1 MTVIICAFSHEVCI
15 ARGTPKPKWDPTEER
30 TASDGERKLDV
41 QRMRRPT
48 EQCLAEYVLSNS
60 AIPHDRIE
68 GA

>member
-1 MTVIICAFSHEVCI
+1 MTVTTCAFSHEVCI

-48 EQCLAEYVLSNS
+48 EQCMAEYVLSIA
-60 AIPHDRIE
+60 AIPHDRME